1 MKEADL
7 DDKISGDKNQ
17 NSNNI
22 NTNNLTEE
30 LIIQNED
37 EKNNDKGNHY
47 IIANEQ
53 IGFKNDIYESANI
66 FSKLFFYW
74 GFKIL
79 KITSKFKIEASN
91 LGRLDEIND
100 SKNYFNEI
108 YYYWEEKK
116 YKKINNHGLIR
127 AFLRSNVKS
136 IILIFILS
144 LYEAAAEY
152 FQVLLIKG
160 FIDYFDSG
168 IIFLGLPNIK
178 YVGAIFIIIQFVT
191 IFVNLQ
197 NTLIEQKIGL
207 RIRYQLNS
215 LVFQKILKISPS
227 SFSQRTSKGKIVN
240 FIQNDSY
247 KISTLIK
254 YSPGIIIYPG
264 KIVAYIYL
272 LFEFFGISFLFG
284 LIAFV
289 VMILIIGN
297 G

>member
-1 MKEADL
+1 MKETDL
-7 DDKISGDKNQ
+7 DNKINNDKNSS
-17 NSNNI
+17 SNNI
-22 NTNNLTEE
+22 STNSLTEE
-30 LIIQNED
+30 LLQNED

-47 IIANEQ
+47 ILADEQ

-74 GFKIL
+74 GLKIL

-91 LGRLDEIND
+91 LGTLDEIND
-100 SKNYFNEI
+100 SKYYYKEI

-116 YKKINNHGLIR
+116 YKNINNHGLIR
-127 AFLRSNVKS
+127 AFLRSNVKR

-168 IIFLGLPNIK
+168 KIFLGLPNIK
-178 YVGAIFIIIQFVT
+178 YVGVIFIIIQFVT

-197 NTLIEQKIGL
+197 NSLIEQKIGL

-227 SFSQRTSKGKIVN
+227 SFSHRTSKGKIIN

-247 KISTLIK
+247 KISELIK
-254 YSPGIIIYPG
+254 YSPI
-264 KIVAYIYL
+264 
-272 LFEFFGISFLFG
+272 
-284 LIAFV
+284 
-289 VMILIIGN
+289 
-297 G
+297 